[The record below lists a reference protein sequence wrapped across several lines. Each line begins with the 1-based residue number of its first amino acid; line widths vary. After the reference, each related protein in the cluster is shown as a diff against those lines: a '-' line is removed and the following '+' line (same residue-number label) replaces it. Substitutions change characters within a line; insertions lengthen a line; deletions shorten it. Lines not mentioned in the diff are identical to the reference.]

1 MKSLL
6 VANALYT
13 GVGSKPGAVDK
24 HKLAII
30 DGATGLTVAKVSAV
44 TGSMYRFVVGL
55 GDNNYIGGVWLN
67 KADFK
72 APASTAI
79 ITPKEGEAKVL
90 KIATPELIPHT
101 IGADAELH
109 IMVDPKNAFCAE
121 DKRDFVASVVAD
133 STTQTATEITNA
145 LIAEAQ
151 KVISSINKLYS
162 VTFTLATV
170 DGGYTLTCSDKNLDF
185 NVSVGGC
192 LKAVVTVTTKATL
205 PQGQGYQIAQMEKD
219 LAVATAGYNPNFED
233 GEKAYG
239 DIFVADK
246 TKTYYMTTLISSA
259 NNTDQMPLHEKGA
272 YVEQILACNVT
283 FGTDF
288 LV

>member
-6 VANALYT
+6 VANTLYT
-13 GVGSKPGAVDK
+13 TAGKKPTEVTK
-24 HKLAII
+24 HALAII

-44 TGSMYRFVVGL
+44 TGTMYRFVVGL
-55 GDNNYIGGVWLN
+55 GDNTCIEGVWLK

-72 APASTAI
+72 APTTVSPVVGT
-79 ITPKEGEAKVL
+79 AKVL
-90 KIATPELIPHT
+90 KIVTPELIPHT

-133 STTQTATEITNA
+133 STTQTATEITNT

-151 KVISSINKLYS
+151 KVISNINELYG

-192 LKAVVTVTTKATL
+192 LKAVVTVATPATL

-219 LAVATAGYNPNFED
+219 LAVATAGYNPNFEEGD
-233 GEKAYG
+233 KAYG
-239 DIFVADK
+239 NIFVADT
-246 TKTYYMTTLISSA
+246 TKGYYIATLVSA
-259 NNTDQMPLHEKGA
+259 VDNTDQMPLHEKGA
-272 YVEQILACNVT
+272 YVEQVLACAVT
-283 FGTDF
+283 FGTTF
-288 LV
+288 LA

>member
-6 VANALYT
+6 VANALFT
-13 GVGSKPGAVDK
+13 TAGKKPTEVTK
-24 HKLAII
+24 HALGII
-30 DGATGLTVAKVSAV
+30 DSATGLTVAKVSAV

-55 GDNNYIGGVWLN
+55 GNNTCIEGVWLN

-72 APASTAI
+72 APTTVSPNAGT
-79 ITPKEGEAKVL
+79 AKVL
-90 KIATPELIPHT
+90 KIATPELILHT

-133 STTQTATEITNA
+133 STTQAATEITNA
-145 LIAEAQ
+145 LITKAQ
-151 KVISSINKLYS
+151 KVISSINELYG

-192 LKAVVTVTTKATL
+192 LKAVVTVATPAAL

-219 LAVATAGYNPNFED
+219 LAIATAGYNPNFEEGD
-233 GEKAYG
+233 KAYG
-239 DIFVADK
+239 NIFVADT
-246 TKTYYMTTLISSA
+246 TKSYYMATLISSA
-259 NNTDQMPLHEKGA
+259 NHTDQMPLNEKGA

-283 FGTDF
+283 FGTTF
-288 LV
+288 LA

>member
-13 GVGSKPGAVDK
+13 AVGSKPSEVDK

-44 TGSMYRFVVGL
+44 TGTMYRFVVGL
-55 GDNNYIGGVWLN
+55 GDNAYIGGVWLN

-72 APASTAI
+72 APTT
-79 ITPKEGEAKVL
+79 ITPVAGTAKVL

-145 LIAEAQ
+145 LIDEAQ
-151 KVISSINKLYS
+151 KVISSVNLLYG

-192 LKAVVTVTTKATL
+192 LKAVVTVTTPAVL

-219 LAVATAGYNPNFED
+219 LAVATAGYNPNFEEGD
-233 GEKAYG
+233 KAYG
-239 DIFVADK
+239 NIFVADT
-246 TKTYYMTTLISSA
+246 TKSYYMTTLISSA
-259 NNTDQMPLHEKGA
+259 PHTDQMPLHEKGA

-283 FGTDF
+283 FGTGF
-288 LV
+288 LA